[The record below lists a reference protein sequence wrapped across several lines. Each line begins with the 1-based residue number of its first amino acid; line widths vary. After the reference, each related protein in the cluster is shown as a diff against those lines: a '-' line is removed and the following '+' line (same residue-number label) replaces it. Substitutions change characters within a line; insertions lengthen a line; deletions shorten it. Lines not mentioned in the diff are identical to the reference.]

1 MIEVGVKK
9 NVFSIQ
15 KGIEKFDLLAL
26 MAVEKLIFPPYAK
39 IPSSIVPCKKI
50 RVVCNLVIMIF

>member
-1 MIEVGVKK
+1 MNEVGVKK

-39 IPSSIVPCKKI
+39 IPSSIA
-50 RVVCNLVIMIF
+50 LV